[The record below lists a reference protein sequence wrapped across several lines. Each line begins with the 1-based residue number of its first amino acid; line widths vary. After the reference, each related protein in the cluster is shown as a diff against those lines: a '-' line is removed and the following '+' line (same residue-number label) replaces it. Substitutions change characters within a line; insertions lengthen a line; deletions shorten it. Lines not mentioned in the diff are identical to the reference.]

1 MVWSQKFPK
10 FRLTPGFTIFPQLF
24 HFAGDEIYG
33 ERGLVFMEAR
43 LRSSRLVPLVYVGVV
58 VVVTVF
64 LFEF

>member
-1 MVWSQKFPK
+1 
-10 FRLTPGFTIFPQLF
+10 LTPGFTIFPQLF